1 MYFAAISMVRGLLLL
16 TLLLAWIAG
25 NKASALLYSGT
36 EAKLNRKARKLI
48 TWAVYLSLCSSG
60 VLVGIILLM
69 TNTDSVFWRDRLL
82 IAPLLVIP
90 MLMVWMAAYPRLRRI
105 RQATMR
111 KKDSPLDVRLLSR
124 ASQAALV
131 APYQLIALGSLTG
144 MYWTFTTTVPF
155 EMLNGMIPLVVLIV
169 VGTVLWL
176 SHVNRSAR
184 VSLTGSRPINR
195 PWNRLMRRSAI
206 TLAVLALGS
215 IPFYSGLQVS
225 RLPDMIAMAEGP
237 MDNGTGST
245 LAHHHSGTIAASASA
260 DAEPT
265 QEVSVDSLTGPVE
278 GTPDVSYTLTAE
290 KKTVKLASG
299 RTVEAWTYNGQI
311 PGPELRMRQGQ
322 LVEIKLINK
331 DIAEGVTLHWHGL
344 DVPNAEDGVAGAT
357 QNAVM
362 PGETYTYRFVAEQA
376 GSFWYHSHQDSKEAV
391 EKGLFGSLVVEPEG
405 GLPPETKDI
414 MVMTHIWEDR
424 GVAIGDNDGIQH
436 IAIKPGT
443 PVRLRLTNTDD
454 WVRQSYKLL
463 GTKFQV
469 AAIDGTDLHEPGD
482 LENISLDLITG
493 GRYDVTFIMPE
504 TPVTLSIDQ
513 GGKLG
518 IVMSPDGNGDLPE
531 HVPNMPVFD
540 PTHYGTPAPTP
551 FDANSHFDREFTMV
565 LDNQLG
571 FYNGKLTFNYT
582 INGKVFPDTPMFMV
596 SEGELVKT
604 TIVNRGAVEHPM
616 HLHGHHMLVLSRNGE
631 AVTGSPWWTDTLD
644 VAPGEVYEVAF
655 MADNPGLWMDHCHN
669 LAHAAV
675 GMTMHLMYE
684 GVTSPY
690 TVGSATH
697 NHPE

>member
-1 MYFAAISMVRGLLLL
+1 MYFAIISIVRGLLLL

-48 TWAVYLSLCSSG
+48 TWAVYLSLCSAG
-60 VLVGIILLM
+60 VLAGIILLI
-69 TNTDSVFWRDRLL
+69 TNTDPVFWRDRLL
-82 IAPLLVIP
+82 IPPLLIIP
-90 MLMVWMAAYPRLRRI
+90 MLMIWLAAYPRLRRI

-111 KKDSPLDVRLLSR
+111 KTDSPLDVRLLSR
-124 ASQAALV
+124 ASQAGLV
-131 APYQLIALGSLTG
+131 APYQFVALGSLTG

-155 EMLNGMIPLVVLIV
+155 EMLNGTIPLVVLIV
-169 VGTVLWL
+169 AGMALWL
-176 SHVNRSAR
+176 SHVNRSSR
-184 VSLTGSRPINR
+184 VSLTGSRPVNR
-195 PWNRLMRRSAI
+195 PWMRLMRRSAI
-206 TLAVLALGS
+206 TLVVLALGS
-215 IPFYSGLQVS
+215 IPFYSGLQAS
-225 RLPDMIAMAEGP
+225 RLPDRIAMAKGP

-245 LAHHHSGTIAASASA
+245 LTHHHSGAVAASASS
-260 DAEPT
+260 DSEPK
-265 QEVSVDSLTGPVE
+265 QEVSVDSLTGSAE
-278 GTPDVSYTLTAE
+278 GTPDITYTLMAE

-299 RTVEAWTYNGQI
+299 RTVEAWSYNGQI
-311 PGPELRMRQGQ
+311 PGPELRIRKGQ

-331 DIAEGVTLHWHGL
+331 DITEGVTLHWHGL

-357 QNAVM
+357 QNAVL
-362 PGETYTYRFVAEQA
+362 PGETYTYRFVAKQV

-391 EKGLFGSLVVEPEG
+391 QKGLFGSLVVEPEEG
-405 GLPPETKDI
+405 MPPETKDVT
-414 MVMTHIWEDR
+414 VMTHIWEDR
-424 GVAIGDNDGIQH
+424 AVAIGDNDGIQH
-436 IAIKPGT
+436 MEIKPGT

-469 AAIDGTDLHEPGD
+469 AAIDGTDLHEPSD
-482 LENISLDLITG
+482 LENVSLDLITG

-504 TPVTLSIDQ
+504 TPVTLSVDQ

-518 IVMSPDGNGDLPE
+518 IVMSPDGKGDLPQ
-531 HVPNMPVFD
+531 HMPNMPVFD

-551 FDANSHFDREFTMV
+551 FDANSPFDREFTMV

-604 TIVNRGAVEHPM
+604 TIINRGAVEHPM

-631 AVTGSPWWTDTLD
+631 TVTGSPWWTDTLD

-655 MADNPGLWMDHCHN
+655 KADNPGLWMDHCHN